1 MGGQLAWGR
10 PTQATAEPEIPPQ
23 PALAGLGWWGPCALA
38 GIIAASL
45 LGAFLL
51 GEGLGLRV
59 GTAQGIQAVEVLQ
72 ASQRLQAVMDSVLRE
87 MPPRP
92 ARRVKLAARP
102 AP

>member
-10 PTQATAEPEIPPQ
+10 PTQTPAEPEILPQ
-23 PALAGLGWWGPCALA
+23 PALAGQGWWGPCALA

-72 ASQRLQAVMDSVLRE
+72 AAQRLEAMVDSVVRE
-87 MPPRP
+87 LPPRP
-92 ARRVKLAARP
+92 VRRVKVGATAR
-102 AP
+102 